1 MARLEKVVQEI
12 VAIFNEYA
20 DDQGEQR
27 KLCKQE
33 LQSLLAT
40 EIQSQEFKD
49 AVQSGRKV
57 RENIHSHYV
66 HIYA

>member
-1 MARLEKVVQEI
+1 MARLEKVVEEI

-20 DDQGEQR
+20 DDRGEEG

-49 AVQSGRKV
+49 AVQTGKKV
-57 RENIHSHYV
+57 RE
-66 HIYA
+66 